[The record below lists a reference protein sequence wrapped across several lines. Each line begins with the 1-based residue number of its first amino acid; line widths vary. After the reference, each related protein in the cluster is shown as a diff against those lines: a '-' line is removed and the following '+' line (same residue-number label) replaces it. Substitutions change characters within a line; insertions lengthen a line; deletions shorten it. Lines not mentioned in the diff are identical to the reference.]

1 VNAHIAL
8 GLALAIASAVAI
20 NSGYYVQHGA
30 AAELPPLTLRRPL
43 HSLALLF
50 RNLRWLVG
58 FVAGIGGWV
67 LYVIALKLAPLSIV
81 QAAAAGGIAFLA
93 VLVGRLS
100 RRELGGVIVSVC
112 GLVLLGLSLI
122 HTSAPSGR
130 GSWTAV
136 ALWIAISLAVA
147 AFAAGPLARVLAG
160 GAGLGIAAGVLY
172 AAGDVG
178 TKAAVSG
185 GARLAFVPAL
195 LACHG
200 LAFVALQLGFQR
212 GSALA
217 TAGLASL
224 WTNALPIVAGT
235 LLFSESLPAGARG
248 VARVAAFVCVLIGA
262 VALARPEAAS
272 RSDSPERERSLAGDY
287 T

>member
-1 VNAHIAL
+1 VNGHIAL
-8 GLALAIASAVAI
+8 GLALAVASAVAI
-20 NSGYYVQHGA
+20 NGGYFVQHGA
-30 AAELPPLTLRRPL
+30 ATGLPRLTLRRPL

-50 RNLRWLVG
+50 RDVRWVVG
-58 FVAGIGGWV
+58 FFTGIGGWV

-81 QAAAAGGIAFLA
+81 QAASAGGIAVLA
-93 VLVGRLS
+93 VLVGRLT
-100 RRELGGVIVSVC
+100 RRELLGVVVAAG

-122 HTSAPSGR
+122 HGAAPSGR
-130 GSWTAV
+130 GAWLSV
-136 ALWIAISLAVA
+136 ALWIAVSLAAA
-147 AFAAGPLARVLAG
+147 AFAAGPLGSVLAG
-160 GAGLGIAAGVLY
+160 GAGLGIAAGILY

-235 LLFSESLPAGARG
+235 ALFAESLPGGARG
-248 VARVAAFVCVLIGA
+248 IARIAAFVCVLVGA
-262 VALARPEAAS
+262 VMLARPEAVPGELEGAVA
-272 RSDSPERERSLAGDY
+272 PDY
-287 T
+287 TLTD

>member
-1 VNAHIAL
+1 MNAHVAI
-8 GLALAIASAVAI
+8 GLALAIASAIAI

-30 AAELPPLTLRRPL
+30 ATDLPRLTLRRPL
-43 HSLALLF
+43 RSLALLF
-50 RNLRWLVG
+50 RDVRWVAG
-58 FVAGIGGWV
+58 FFAGIGGWV

-81 QAAAAGGIAFLA
+81 QAAAAGGIALLA
-93 VLVGRLS
+93 LLVGRLS
-100 RRELGGVIVSVC
+100 RREVAGVAVSVF

-122 HTSAPSGR
+122 HTAAPSGR
-130 GSWTAV
+130 GAWMSV

-147 AFAAGPLARVLAG
+147 AFAAGPLATVLAG

-185 GARLAFVPAL
+185 GARLAFVPVL

-224 WTNALPIVAGT
+224 WTNALPIAAGT
-235 LLFSESLPAGARG
+235 LLFAESLPDGARG

-262 VALARPEAAS
+262 VALARPEAVPGGGVEGAAW
-272 RSDSPERERSLAGDY
+272 PDY

>member
-1 VNAHIAL
+1 MNAHVAI

-30 AAELPPLTLRRPL
+30 ATELPPLTLRRPL
-43 HSLALLF
+43 RSLALLF
-50 RNLRWLVG
+50 RDVRWVAG
-58 FVAGIGGWV
+58 FFAGIGGWV

-81 QAAAAGGIAFLA
+81 QAAAAGGIALLA
-93 VLVGRLS
+93 LLVGRLS
-100 RRELGGVIVSVC
+100 RREVGGVVVSVF

-122 HTSAPSGR
+122 HTAAPSGR
-130 GSWTAV
+130 GAWTSV
-136 ALWIAISLAVA
+136 ALWIAISLAAA
-147 AFAAGPLARVLAG
+147 AFAAGPLATVLAG

-185 GARLAFVPAL
+185 GARLAFVPVL

-212 GSALA
+212 GGPLA

-224 WTNALPIVAGT
+224 WTNALPIAAGT
-235 LLFSESLPAGARG
+235 LLFAESLPDGARG

-262 VALARPEAAS
+262 VALARPEAVQGSGVEGAT
-272 RSDSPERERSLAGDY
+272 SPDY